1 MAQGTPALARPGE
14 CEGASD
20 GNNLA
25 HARGGTSLAAL
36 TTVQTDLA
44 VLGAGAKATAIATK
58 VHAINSLGLGS
69 IEMTVLESTEAAATW
84 SGVIGYTTGA
94 EYLALTPA
102 KDVGFPYQSV
112 EEFGEEGLAID
123 AAVMELSWHRYLI
136 DTRSYAR
143 WIDAGSPP
151 VQHREYGR
159 YLNWVLSRARQ
170 GVSIREGRV
179 LEVGLHDSER
189 WSIEVQTA
197 DGPLRC
203 LARAFMLTG
212 PGIHRDLPHD
222 PRVADRIFHCD
233 SRRPELAR
241 IPAQGRVEIAIVGGG
256 ESALASIL
264 YLLGLRPE
272 AHLTIYTPSLPM
284 SRGESFVENRIFS
297 TPDVVSWESL
307 PLEARREFI
316 NRCDRGVF
324 GPDGMASIAYDER
337 CSFVTGRVTDLAPG
351 ERGERVRVEY
361 ESPLGPG
368 AGTHDYAVNCIGF
381 DLLEQLRV
389 LLTEPAQAEIQ
400 HQVGPLWGPDAG
412 TPEFGRNLELKGM
425 RPMLHIP
432 GLSSLSQGPG
442 FSNLGCMGLVA
453 NRVVLPLAGGAAPA
467 SNASLAGEAAL
478 AGDRP

>member
-1 MAQGTPALARPGE
+1 M
-14 CEGASD
+14 
-20 GNNLA
+20 
-25 HARGGTSLAAL
+25 H
-36 TTVQTDLA
+36 TVQTDLA
-44 VLGAGAKATAIATK
+44 VLGAGAKATAIASK
-58 VHAINSLGLGS
+58 VHAINSLGLGP
-69 IEMTVLESTEAAATW
+69 IDMTVLECTETAATW
-84 SGVIGYTTGA
+84 SGVNGYTTGA

-112 EEFGEEGLAID
+112 EEFGEDGLAID
-123 AAVMELSWHRYLI
+123 TAAMELSWHRYLI
-136 DTRSYAR
+136 ATRAYAR

-159 YLNWVLSRARQ
+159 YLTWVLSRATE
-170 GVSIREGRV
+170 GVSILDGRV
-179 LEVGLHDSER
+179 LQVGLHDGER
-189 WSIEVQTA
+189 WSVEVETP

-203 LARAFMLTG
+203 LARAFLLAG
-212 PGIHRDLPHD
+212 PGIHRELPHD
-222 PRVADRIFHCD
+222 PQVADRVFHCD
-233 SRRPELAR
+233 SRRPDLLR

-272 AHLTIYTPSLPM
+272 AHLTIYTPGLPM

-297 TPDVVSWESL
+297 TPDVVGWESL
-307 PLEARREFI
+307 PVEVRREFI

-337 CSFVTGRVTDLAPG
+337 CSFTMGRVTDLTSG
-351 ERGERVRVEY
+351 EGAGRVRVEY
-361 ESPLGPG
+361 ESPHGPG
-368 AGTHDYAVNCIGF
+368 SGTHDYVVNCIGF

-389 LLTEPAQAEIQ
+389 LLSEPAQTEIQ
-400 HQVGPLWGPDAG
+400 RQVGALWGPDAG

-432 GLSSLSQGPG
+432 GLASLSQGPG

-453 NRVVLPLAGGAAPA
+453 NRVVLPLVGGGQLPGEALAAGD
-467 SNASLAGEAAL
+467 AAL
-478 AGDRP
+478 AADRS